1 MGNEVNGHGREQSLG
16 FRDEVALPSAFL
28 LLYRLT
34 VANVQ
39 QKLVF
44 IFNQRPPGEN

>member
-1 MGNEVNGHGREQSLG
+1 MAENRALG
-16 FRDEVALPSAFL
+16 SMMRFASPSAFL